1 METADLATALVS
13 MNAAKTQGA
22 VNIGSGAGVRVMEIV
37 RTIGEQIGRS
47 DLIRLGARP
56 MPAGDPPSIVADVA
70 RLEREVGW
78 RPSRSFDQALS
89 ETVDWWRARERHL
102 STA

>member
-1 METADLATALVS
+1 MHVNDVAAAFVALLASDV
-13 MNAAKTQGA
+13 QGA
-22 VNIGSGAGVRVMEIV
+22 VNVGSGAGVRVKEIV
-37 RTIGEQIGRS
+37 RTIGDQIGRS

-56 MPAGDPPSIVADVA
+56 MPAGDPPSIVADVG

-89 ETVDWWRARERHL
+89 ETIDWWRDRERHL
-102 STA
+102 STP